1 MFQKLWQKIQLRYIK
16 WQKKY
21 LAETSPE
28 EVLNSL
34 KRWTFSQAHYAR
46 GLNFYAYLYQEM
58 GRFAEAEPFY
68 LQAIEIKKVQLGENH
83 SDYANIL
90 NNLAALYHKMG
101 RFADAEPFYL
111 QAKEIRKT
119 QLGENH
125 SDYANILNNLAALY
139 HKMGR
144 FAEAE
149 PFYLQTMAIR
159 KTQLGENH
167 LDYATSLNNLATLY
181 REIGQFAEAERLYLQ
196 AIAIKKLQL
205 GENHPDYAS
214 SLSGLGILYQ
224 AMGRFAEAEHLLL
237 QAREIY
243 RMRLGEN
250 HLDYATSLNNLAV
263 LYQET
268 GRFKEAEPLYLQA
281 KEIRKAQLGENH
293 PDYANSLNNLAYLY
307 QEIGRFT
314 DAEPLHLQ
322 AIEIKKEHLGEN
334 HPQYA
339 LSLNNLAELCQSM
352 GQFKEAEHL
361 LLQAKEILQARL
373 GENHPQYALSLNN
386 LAELCQSMG
395 QFKEAEHLL
404 LQAKEILQAR
414 LGENHPNYATI
425 LNNLAGLY
433 RAMGRFADAETLDLQ
448 AKEIYRVQ
456 LGENNFRYASSLNN
470 LAGLYQAMG
479 RFAEAGRLLLQAMAI
494 RKEQFGE
501 NHPHYAQSL
510 NNLAL
515 LYEKIGRFTEAEHLL
530 LQAREIRQ
538 VQLGENHSDYANILN
553 NWAGLYRVMGRFT
566 EAEPF
571 CWQAIEIWK
580 KQLGENHPQYAL
592 SLNNLAALYY
602 AMGRFNEAESLLLQA
617 VAIKKAQL
625 GENHPD
631 YALSLNNLAALCQ
644 AMKRLT
650 DAEPLYLQA
659 MEIWKK
665 QLGENHP
672 DYALSLN
679 NLAILMA
686 AMNRPQEALPLMQE
700 AAKIQNRIIGE
711 ILSISSDRQ
720 RLEYLRQNYWQLEI
734 FLSLVNQYFP
744 HDPAAKQAALDLV
757 LRRKGLATEAG
768 ILLRTLIMSDR
779 YRHLAPQLDQ
789 LRQLCHQIAYVTWQV
804 PKSPEG
810 LAEYLQR
817 LADLNRKQ
825 DELEQFLSRQIP
837 EMNLQQQL
845 DNANRQAIAA
855 TLPPGS
861 TLVELVQ
868 FRICN
873 FSGVEA
879 NGDTQWLPARYLAFI
894 LPGGESER
902 VEMVDLGDAG
912 EIDELCR
919 QFRLLASGEASE
931 NPGEKRVVA
940 CFDDDETA
948 ENQPSY
954 EETWTYP
961 EVGKQLYAK
970 VIQPLKKYL
979 LPQQVVYLSPDGELA
994 TVPFGILSA
1003 DGTVE
1008 LMQEY
1013 QLRYL
1018 NVGRDILRLNVA
1030 IPVEYSP
1037 PLVIA
1042 NPDYNLRLEDAEET
1056 SAKSADLS
1064 QLESSVDFGSLAR
1077 ELGRGNG
1084 EVFKPLPGTKI
1095 EGERIAQLLG
1105 VPVYTEAQAVK
1116 SLLSKSRSPKIV
1128 HIATHGYFLPVNQ
1141 NSSDNKFVFDF
1152 SSWGMSS
1159 RFNFANLVNPLTRS
1173 GLAFAGANT
1182 AFKEGKIAANAED
1195 GLLTAQG
1202 AIGLDFTGT
1211 ALVVLSACDTALG
1224 NKSIG
1229 ESAIGLRRSFIVA
1242 GAETL
1247 VMSLW
1252 KVPDVPTAILMERL
1266 YHNLF
1271 KNQLGRTE
1279 CLEEAQAYL
1288 RYLKVGD
1295 IRAEWLTPEAI
1306 RQVGE
1311 FSAESGFFL
1320 NNLRDKSDDFMP
1332 FCSPFYWAA
1341 FVCIGDD
1348 RRMRSESGVA

>member
-1 MFQKLWQKIQLRYIK
+1 MFQKLWQKIQFYQIK
-16 WQKKY
+16 WAKKY

-34 KRWTFSQAHYAR
+34 KPWTFSQAHYAR
-46 GLNFYAYLYQEM
+46 VLQTYAYLYQEM
-58 GRFAEAEPFY
+58 GRFTDAEPLH

-101 RFADAEPFYL
+101 RFAEAEPFYL
-111 QAKEIRKT
+111 QAKEIWKA
-119 QLGENH
+119 QLAENY
-125 SDYANILNNLAALY
+125 SNYTASLNNLAALY
-139 HKMGR
+139 YAMGR
-144 FAEAE
+144 FAEVEPLLLQAMETRKAQLGENPPSNATSLNNLAGLYQKMGRFTVAE
-149 PFYLQTMAIR
+149 PFYLQAIAIR
-159 KTQLGENH
+159 KERLGENH
-167 LDYATSLNNLATLY
+167 LDYASSLHNLATLY
-181 REIGQFAEAERLYLQ
+181 REIGQFAEAERLYRQ
-196 AIAIKKLQL
+196 AIDIKKVQL

-214 SLSGLGILYQ
+214 SLSGLGTLYD
-224 AMGRFAEAEHLLL
+224 AMGRFTDAKHLLL
-237 QAREIY
+237 QAMEI
-243 RMRLGEN
+243 RKAQLGEN
-250 HLDYATSLNNLAV
+250 HLDYANSLNNLAG
-263 LYQET
+263 LYREM
-268 GRFKEAEPLYLQA
+268 GRFTDAEPLYLQA
-281 KEIRKAQLGENH
+281 KKIRKEQLGENHCDYAQSLNNLALLYQTMGRFKEAELLLLQAKDIHKVQLGENSFSYAACLNNLGGLYRVMGGFAETEQLYLQAKDIFKAQLGENH
-293 PDYANSLNNLAYLY
+293 PDYATN
-307 QEIGRFT
+307 
-314 DAEPLHLQ
+314 
-322 AIEIKKEHLGEN
+322 
-334 HPQYA
+334 
-339 LSLNNLAELCQSM
+339 LNNLAE
-352 GQFKEAEHL
+352 
-361 LLQAKEILQARL
+361 
-373 GENHPQYALSLNN
+373 
-386 LAELCQSMG
+386 
-395 QFKEAEHLL
+395 
-404 LQAKEILQAR
+404 
-414 LGENHPNYATI
+414 
-425 LNNLAGLY
+425 LY
-433 RAMGRFADAETLDLQ
+433 RAMGRFTDAERLLLQ
-448 AKEIYRVQ
+448 AMGIRREQ
-456 LGENNFRYASSLNN
+456 LGENHHQYAQSLNN
-470 LAGLYQAMG
+470 WALLYQAMG
-479 RFAEAGRLLLQAMAI
+479 RFA
-494 RKEQFGE
+494 
-501 NHPHYAQSL
+501 
-510 NNLAL
+510 
-515 LYEKIGRFTEAEHLL
+515 
-530 LQAREIRQ
+530 
-538 VQLGENHSDYANILN
+538 
-553 NWAGLYRVMGRFT
+553 
-566 EAEPF
+566 
-571 CWQAIEIWK
+571 
-580 KQLGENHPQYAL
+580 
-592 SLNNLAALYY
+592 
-602 AMGRFNEAESLLLQA
+602 EAESLLLQA

-631 YALSLNNLAALCQ
+631 YALSVNNLAALYQ
-644 AMKRLT
+644 IMGRFAE
-650 DAEPLYLQA
+650 AEPLFLQA
-659 MEIWKK
+659 MEIRKL
-665 QLGENHP
+665 QFGENHP
-672 DYALSLN
+672 DYAQSLN
-679 NLAILMA
+679 NLGGLCRVTGRFAEAERFYRQAKEIWKAQLGENHHDYANSLENLAMLMA
-686 AMNRPQEALPLMQE
+686 AMNRPQEALSLMQD

-768 ILLRTLIMSDR
+768 ILLRTLIVSDR
-779 YRHLAPQLDQ
+779 YRHLAPQLDE

-810 LAEYLQR
+810 LKEYLQR

-837 EMNLQQQL
+837 EMTLQQQL

-894 LPGGESER
+894 LPCGESER

-948 ENQPSY
+948 DNQSSY

-970 VIQPLKKYL
+970 LIQPLKKYL
-979 LPQQVVYLSPDGELA
+979 PPQQVVYLSPDGELA

-1042 NPDYNLRLEDAEET
+1042 NPDYNLRLDNGEET

-1182 AFKEGKIAANAED
+1182 AFKEGKITANAED

-1229 ESAIGLRRSFIVA
+1229 EGVIGLRRSFIVA

-1271 KNQLGRTE
+1271 KNQLGRTK

-1295 IRAEWLTPEAI
+1295 IRAELLTPEAI
-1306 RQVGE
+1306 RKVGE

-1320 NNLRDKSDDFMP
+1320 NSLRDKSDDFMP
-1332 FCSPFYWAA
+1332 FNSPFYWAA

>member
-1 MFQKLWQKIQLRYIK
+1 MFQKLWQKIQFRYIK
-16 WQKKY
+16 WQKKL

-28 EVLNSL
+28 EVLNFL
-34 KRWTFSQAHYAR
+34 KQWTFSQAHYAR
-46 GLNFYAYLYQEM
+46 SLQNCAYLYQEM
-58 GRFAEAEPFY
+58 GRF
-68 LQAIEIKKVQLGENH
+68 K
-83 SDYANIL
+83 
-90 NNLAALYHKMG
+90 
-101 RFADAEPFYL
+101 DAEPFYL
-111 QAKEIRKT
+111 QAKEI
-119 QLGENH
+119 
-125 SDYANILNNLAALY
+125 
-139 HKMGR
+139 
-144 FAEAE
+144 F
-149 PFYLQTMAIR
+149 
-159 KTQLGENH
+159 
-167 LDYATSLNNLATLY
+167 
-181 REIGQFAEAERLYLQ
+181 
-196 AIAIKKLQL
+196 
-205 GENHPDYAS
+205 
-214 SLSGLGILYQ
+214 
-224 AMGRFAEAEHLLL
+224 
-237 QAREIY
+237 
-243 RMRLGEN
+243 
-250 HLDYATSLNNLAV
+250 
-263 LYQET
+263 
-268 GRFKEAEPLYLQA
+268 
-281 KEIRKAQLGENH
+281 KAQLGENH
-293 PDYANSLNNLAYLY
+293 PDYAQSLNNLGELY
-307 QEIGRFT
+307 REMGRFT
-314 DAEPLHLQ
+314 NAE
-322 AIEIKKEHLGEN
+322 
-334 HPQYA
+334 
-339 LSLNNLAELCQSM
+339 
-352 GQFKEAEHL
+352 
-361 LLQAKEILQARL
+361 
-373 GENHPQYALSLNN
+373 
-386 LAELCQSMG
+386 
-395 QFKEAEHLL
+395 
-404 LQAKEILQAR
+404 
-414 LGENHPNYATI
+414 
-425 LNNLAGLY
+425 
-433 RAMGRFADAETLDLQ
+433 
-448 AKEIYRVQ
+448 
-456 LGENNFRYASSLNN
+456 
-470 LAGLYQAMG
+470 
-479 RFAEAGRLLLQAMAI
+479 RLLLQAIAIWKTSLGENHFDYANILNNLGVLYYAMKRFAKAEPLFLQAMTI
-494 RKEQFGE
+494 RKAQLGE

-510 NNLAL
+510 NNLAT
-515 LYEKIGRFTEAEHLL
+515 LY
-530 LQAREIRQ
+530 
-538 VQLGENHSDYANILN
+538 
-553 NWAGLYRVMGRFT
+553 
-566 EAEPF
+566 
-571 CWQAIEIWK
+571 
-580 KQLGENHPQYAL
+580 
-592 SLNNLAALYY
+592 
-602 AMGRFNEAESLLLQA
+602 
-617 VAIKKAQL
+617 
-625 GENHPD
+625 
-631 YALSLNNLAALCQ
+631 Q
-644 AMKRLT
+644 AMKRFA
-650 DAEPLYLQA
+650 DAEYLYLQA

-679 NLAILMA
+679 NLGGLYYAMKQFAKAEPLFLQAITIKKAQLGENHPDYALSLNNLAGLMA
-686 AMNRPQEALPLMQE
+686 AMNRPQEALSLMQE
-700 AAKIQNRIIGE
+700 AAKIQNRTIGE

-720 RLEYLRQNYWQLEI
+720 RLEYLRQNYWQLEV

-768 ILLRTLIMSDR
+768 ILLRTLIASDR
-779 YRHLAPQLDQ
+779 YRHLAPQLDE
-789 LRQLCHQIAYVTWQV
+789 LRQLHHQIAYVTWQV

-810 LAEYLQR
+810 LKEYLQR

-845 DNANRQAIAA
+845 DDANRQAIAA

-868 FRICN
+868 FRVCN

-894 LPGGESER
+894 LPCGESER

-919 QFRLLASGEASE
+919 QFRLLASGEKSE
-931 NPGEKRVVA
+931 NGGEKRVVA

-948 ENQPSY
+948 DNQSS
-954 EETWTYP
+954 EMETWTYP

-970 VIQPLKKYL
+970 LIQPLKPYL

-1003 DGTVE
+1003 DRTE
-1008 LMQEY
+1008 YLMQEY

-1018 NVGRDILRLNVA
+1018 NVGRDILRLNVT

-1042 NPDYNLRLEDAEET
+1042 NPDYNLPLEDAEKT
-1056 SAKSADLS
+1056 SVKSANISPLS
-1064 QLESSVDFGSLAR
+1064 PLESSVDFGSLSR
-1077 ELGRGNG
+1077 ELGRGDG

-1095 EGERIAQLLG
+1095 EGEKIAQLLG

-1141 NSSDNKFVFDF
+1141 NNSDNKIVFNF

-1182 AFKEGKIAANAED
+1182 AFKEGKTAANAED

-1224 NKSIG
+1224 SKSIG
-1229 ESAIGLRRSFIVA
+1229 EGVIGLRRSFIVA

-1252 KVPDVPTAILMERL
+1252 KVPDIPTAILMARL

-1320 NNLRDKSDDFMP
+1320 NSLRDKPDDFMP
-1332 FCSPFYWAA
+1332 FGSPFYWAA
-1341 FVCIGDD
+1341 FVCIGDH